1 VQECPL
7 PLTTIYFSYKS
18 LLFKKK
24 SVTQTSNT
32 PKFIDLGGFP
42 VPQKINFNSKEFSI
56 DELNDRQKNVLFD
69 LARIDKEIADT
80 EFSLRVLKSAKNEL
94 SRLLNIELQS

>member
-1 VQECPL
+1 M
-7 PLTTIYFSYKS
+7 
-18 LLFKKK
+18 
-24 SVTQTSNT
+24 TQTSST

-42 VPQKINFNSKEFSI
+42 IPQKINFNSKEYSV
-56 DELNDRQKNVLFD
+56 DELNERQKNILFD

-94 SRLLNIELQS
+94 SRLLNTELQS